1 MPPSY
6 TTGAANRNNDYPYYR
21 QIWLR
26 VVLMLLAVAI
36 IPLVVIGSGV
46 VTYTFRTIEDMT
58 IQALQA
64 RMRDHQQAIDH
75 FLTQRLSQLKLIA
88 ATEPLDSLIEPGRLQ
103 YVFDAFGQQTSA
115 FLDLGVIDL
124 KGRHLAYV
132 GPQDLLKNRY
142 DQEAWFQQVI
152 EKGIVVSD
160 VYLGFRQSPHFI
172 MAVQHG
178 RGADGYILRATIDG
192 SNFNTLV
199 AGGYGDLGA
208 DTYIVNAQG
217 RFQTGERLM
226 ALSGIQPDATQ
237 KGIGTIRQGGALV
250 LTLWQEKVPWLNVV
264 RVPEKVLFKRLD
276 QARLAVTITFVIAVA
291 LIAATI
297 LLTTGHLVRR
307 LENKRQRLGRLD
319 RQLRR
324 ASYLAS
330 LMELSMVVFREI
342 KDILCN
348 IDISVQLLFSDHK
361 RNSPADA
368 PLVLGQIAGEAAR
381 GHQLF
386 DKFITFAGPEDPVV
400 TDVRVNE
407 ILDDLLGFLGKELDR
422 RSIRIVRKYSA
433 AIPALRSDRAK
444 IRQVFLNLI
453 LNALAVLDKGGEIE
467 FKIRPEIDHLI
478 VMVRDNGPGI
488 PPSEYEKIFEPL
500 YTTKPRGTG
509 LGLPICR
516 SILEQMGGSISVSAD
531 LGKGA
536 MFSVVLPIR
545 IEGESASP
553 KAVRSVRASPC

>member
-1 MPPSY
+1 MPPFN
-6 TTGAANRNNDYPYYR
+6 TTAAANRNNDYPYYR

-26 VVLMLLAVAI
+26 VVLVLLAVAI
-36 IPLVVIGSGV
+36 IPLVVIGNGV

-75 FLTQRLSQLKLIA
+75 FLTQRLSQLKLIT
-88 ATEPLDSLIEPGRLQ
+88 ATEPLDSLIEPGRLK
-103 YVFDAFGQQTSA
+103 YVFDAFEQQTSA

-132 GPQDLLKNRY
+132 GQQDLLKNRY

-178 RGADGYILRATIDG
+178 RGEDGYILRATIDG
-192 SNFNTLV
+192 SYFNTLV

-208 DTYIVNAQG
+208 DTSIVNAQG

-226 ALSGIQPDATQ
+226 APSGIQPDPTQ
-237 KGIGTIRQGGALV
+237 KNIGAIRQGGALV
-250 LTLWQEKVPWLNVV
+250 LTLWQEEVPWLNVV
-264 RVPEKVLFKRLD
+264 RVPEKVIFKRLD
-276 QARLAVTITFVIAVA
+276 QARLAVTITFVFAVA

-319 RQLRR
+319 KQLRR

-348 IDISVQLLFSDHK
+348 IDISVQLLSGA
-361 RNSPADA
+361 NTYYNPADA

-407 ILDDLLGFLGKELDR
+407 ILDDLLGFLAKEVDR
-422 RSIRIVRKYSA
+422 RSIRIVRKYSSV
-433 AIPALRSDRAK
+433 IPALRSDRAK

-467 FKIRPEIDHLI
+467 IKIRPEIDHLI
-478 VMVRDNGPGI
+478 VTVRDNGPGL

-516 SILEQMGGSISVSAD
+516 SILEQMGGCISVSAD
-531 LGKGA
+531 PGKGA
-536 MFSVVLPIR
+536 MFTVVLPIR
-545 IEGESASP
+545 IKGETASSKP
-553 KAVRSVRASPC
+553 DRGVRASPC